1 MKGGKMPKRPSDFA
15 IEVMKAYNRKYNID
29 EVTDEIEFKDW
40 LSDKRKDS
48 TREQYNYTIP
58 EICDELGLNHND
70 TCKKIIE
77 RGMVKCLRRLM
88 ILNRVESLKRSVGHL
103 VTDEGIDEIV
113 AGELSDAIKNK
124 DFSSTASLF
133 I

>member
-1 MKGGKMPKRPSDFA
+1 MPKRPSKFA
-15 IEVMKAYNRKYNID
+15 IEVMEEYNRRHGID
-29 EVTDEIEFKDW
+29 EVTDEIEFEAW
-40 LSDKRKDS
+40 LSDRLKDS
-48 TREQYNYTIP
+48 TRPEYNYTIP
-58 EICDELGLNHND
+58 EICAEIGLNHND

-88 ILNRVESLKRSVGHL
+88 ILTRVQSLKRSVGHL